1 MRDCGIRRLSQQN
14 SITSLSNH
22 HTQFSPRSFA
32 RTTSERKKKKDKEQK
47 KRRKEKEREEK

>member
-1 MRDCGIRRLSQQN
+1 MRDYGIRRLSQQN